1 MLFNE
6 IPLLKRQNSCKPIS
20 RKISGSQITGINLIK
35 IYSTFYSVKVPLDT
49 LPNKGKISNNVN
61 NNKNN
66 NSSNNNNNNNNDNNN
81 NK

>member
-1 MLFNE
+1 M
-6 IPLLKRQNSCKPIS
+6 KRQNSCKPIS

-81 NK
+81 NNNNNK